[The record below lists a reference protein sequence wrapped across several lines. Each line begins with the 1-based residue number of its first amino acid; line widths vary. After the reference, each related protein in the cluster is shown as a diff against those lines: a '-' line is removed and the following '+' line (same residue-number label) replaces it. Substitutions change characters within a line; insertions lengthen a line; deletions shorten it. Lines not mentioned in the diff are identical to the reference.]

1 VNAIEGTRTFGPRA
15 SGQQGVAAASFRAER
30 RLDDSEETLRQ
41 TRAAVARA
49 KAGDRDALGFLYM
62 RYANNVYGYVHSIVR
77 DDHDAEDVTQQVF
90 AKLITAL
97 PKYQERG
104 VPFFAW
110 LLRIARNVAIDSLR
124 SSHPVPD
131 DAKADDSAIYADDP
145 DLALA
150 VREALA
156 TLPPEQRE
164 VVLLRHLVGLSP
176 GEIADRL
183 GRTEASI
190 HGLHH
195 RGRRSL
201 REALSTAGS
210 SPSTRSTDSANR
222 RPNLTLVPPTEP
234 IETAA

>member
-1 VNAIEGTRTFGPRA
+1 MNAIEGTRARGPRA
-15 SGQQGVAAASFRAER
+15 SGQQGMAVASFRAER
-30 RLDDSEETLRQ
+30 HLDDSEETLRQ
-41 TRAAVARA
+41 TRLAVARA

-131 DAKADDSAIYADDP
+131 DAKVDDSAIYADDP
-145 DLALA
+145 DRALA
-150 VREALA
+150 VRDALEA
-156 TLPPEQRE
+156 LPPEQRE

-201 REALSTAGS
+201 REALSASDSG
-210 SPSTRSTDSANR
+210 PSTRSSDSEHR
-222 RPNLTLVPPTEP
+222 RPKLTLVPTKEP
-234 IETAA
+234 VKTAA

>member
-1 VNAIEGTRTFGPRA
+1 LNAIEETRALGPRA
-15 SGQQGVAAASFRAER
+15 SGQQVTAGASFRAER

-41 TRAAVARA
+41 TRLAVARA

-131 DAKADDSAIYADDP
+131 DAKVDDGAIYADDP
-145 DLALA
+145 DLGLA
-150 VREALA
+150 VRDALE

-176 GEIADRL
+176 GEIADKL

-201 REALSTAGS
+201 REALDASGS
-210 SPSTRSTDSANR
+210 GPSTRPADAVRR
-222 RPNLTLVPPTEP
+222 RPKLTLVSTEQP
-234 IETAA
+234 VKTAA